1 MSDIEPIV
9 ENSDTVT
16 VETGWKNPP
25 TLAKIKEDMANV
37 VENQSKHIEN
47 IDRWL
52 DLLYVRGTAKIKKK
66 SGRSNVQ
73 PKLIRKQLEWRIPS
87 LTAPF
92 LSTEELFNV
101 TPRTAEDRWAA
112 KQNQLLLNYQF
123 NTVIDKVNF
132 IDSYVRSVSS
142 EGTVFL
148 RIGWEYEVE
157 MKDVENVL
165 YEYPEANQGDLFVLQ
180 QAMQLQQSDPAKF
193 KALVPE
199 AVKHS
204 LDISAQLGKPVMAVD
219 TGEVEVVQE
228 EVVIKNQPTIDVV
241 DYRRLYVD
249 PNAMGNL
256 DKADFIVYAFDT
268 TLSELRNDDNY
279 SNLDVIDLGSSEA
292 ASLTDAQIQAGIN
305 FNYSDDS
312 LKRVTAYEY
321 WGNWDIEGTGIVE
334 PVLITWVG
342 NTIIRMEKN
351 PFPDKKHPF
360 VNTVY
365 TPVKDSI
372 YGEPDAEILEE
383 NQAIYGATMRSMIDI
398 LGKTANGQKGI
409 RQDMLDPL
417 NRRKYERGDDFEYN
431 PMVDARQGIA
441 NFTSPEVPQSAQY
454 MLQLQNNEAESMSGV
469 KSYGSGIGSQ
479 ALGDVAAGIK
489 GALDATSKRDL
500 SILNRLANG
509 LIKAARKVMALN
521 SEYLS
526 DEEVVRVTDDEFVE
540 IRKDDL
546 FGNFDLKLSIST
558 AEEDENKAN
567 RLEFMLQTL
576 GNSVPFEVTK
586 LILEDIATLRKM
598 PTLAKKLSNYQP
610 QPNPN
615 AELREQLEL
624 QLLQAQIA
632 NEQSKSVEAR
642 AEAILKSSKAGNL
655 DADTRQK
662 ILDFVEQ
669 ETGVSQERAKE
680 LHQSQAEGNMKL
692 ELIKSALN
700 NTQPQSQPT
709 ERVEPQDTGAN
720 NEPTRNP
727 TA

>member
-1 MSDIEPIV
+1 MSTKDPIT
-9 ENSDTVT
+9 ENSDTKSID
-16 VETGWKNPP
+16 TGWKNPP
-25 TLAKIKEDMANV
+25 TLAMLKEDMANV
-37 VENQSKHIEN
+37 VQHQSKHIEN

-52 DLLYVRGTAKIKKK
+52 DLLYVRGTAKRKKIR
-66 SGRSNVQ
+66 GRSNVQ

-92 LSTEELFNV
+92 TSTEELFNV
-101 TPRTAEDRWAA
+101 SPRTAEDRWAA
-112 KQNQLLLNYQF
+112 KQNELLLNYQF
-123 NTVIDKVNF
+123 NTVIDKIPF
-132 IDSYVRSVSS
+132 IDTYVRTAAS

-148 RIGWEYEVE
+148 RVGWEYETRQQEVE
-157 MKDVENVL
+157 TTV
-165 YEYPEANQGDLFVLQ
+165 YEYPDATPEDMFVLQ
-180 QAMQLQQSDPAKF
+180 QAVALQQADPDKF

-199 AVKHS
+199 HVKLS
-204 LDISAQLGKPVMAVD
+204 LDMSAQLGKPVMAVD
-219 TGEVEVVQE
+219 TGELITETE
-228 EVVIKNQPTIDVV
+228 EVVVKNQPTIDIV

-249 PNAMGNL
+249 PNAMGDL
-256 DKADFIVYAFDT
+256 DKAEFIVYAFDT
-268 TLSELRNDDNY
+268 SLSELRKDSNY
-279 SNLDVIDLGSSEA
+279 QNLEAIDLGVTEA
-292 ASLTDAQIQAGIN
+292 ASLTDAQIEAGIN
-305 FNYSDDS
+305 FNYSDDA
-312 LKRVTAYEY
+312 LKRITAYEY
-321 WGNWDIEGTGIVE
+321 WGNWDIDGTGIVE

-342 NTIIRMEKN
+342 NTIVRMERN

-360 VNTVY
+360 VNSVY
-365 TPVKDSI
+365 TPTKDSI

-409 RQDMLDPL
+409 RQDMLDAV

-431 PMVDARQGIA
+431 PMVDARQGVV

-509 LIKAARKVMALN
+509 LIKVARKVMALN
-521 SEYLS
+521 AEFLS
-526 DEEVVRVTDDEFVE
+526 DEEIIRVTDTTFVPV
-540 IRKDDL
+540 RRDDL
-546 FGNFDLKLSIST
+546 YGNFDLKLSIST

-576 GNSVPFEVTK
+576 GNSVPFDVTK

-598 PTLAKKLSNYQP
+598 PTLAKKLANYAP
-610 QPNPN
+610 QPDPV
-615 AELREQLEL
+615 AQYKQQLEL
-624 QLLQAQIA
+624 ELLQAQIA
-632 NEQSKSVEAR
+632 NERGKSVEAR
-642 AEAILKSSKAGNL
+642 AEAILKSAKASNL
-655 DADTRQK
+655 DADTRQR

-669 ETGVSQERAKE
+669 ETGVTQERAKE

-692 ELIKSALN
+692 ELVKNALN
-700 NTQPQSQPT
+700 NQQPNVPT
-709 ERVEPQDTGAN
+709 ERVTPQDTGVD
-720 NEPTRNP
+720 NESTRNP
-727 TA
+727 IA